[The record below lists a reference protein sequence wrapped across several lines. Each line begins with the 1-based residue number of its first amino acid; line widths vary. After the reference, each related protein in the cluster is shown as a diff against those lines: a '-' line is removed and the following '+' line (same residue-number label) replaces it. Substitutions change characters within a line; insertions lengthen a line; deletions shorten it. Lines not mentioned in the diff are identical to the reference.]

1 MPITDQGGFFAR
13 NRWFVWT
20 AGIAAA
26 ILLLAAFMSLRG
38 DPVPVR
44 VATIERGNIR
54 SIISTN
60 GKVEP
65 INNFEAHA
73 PIGTSVKRVLVKEG
87 DHVKKGQLM
96 VQLNAAEAR
105 DQIARAMSQIR
116 ASEADTSAVQSG
128 GNREEVLTLQA
139 QLTKARAERD
149 TAQRNFG
156 ALQRLQQ
163 TGAAS
168 PGEVKNAQDQLAR
181 GDADVK
187 LLEQK
192 QKERYSRPEVARVQA
207 QSAQAQAAYAAAHD
221 VLRQLEVRAPF
232 AGEVY
237 SLPVREGT
245 WVNPG
250 DLILQEADLSKVL
263 VRAFVDEPDIGHL
276 APGNPIEV
284 IWDSIPGRLWHC
296 AVNSIPSTVKLR
308 GTRNIGETTCIV
320 DNNDFKLL
328 PNVNVGISIV
338 TAEHQ
343 NVLKAPREAI
353 RQGDGSSFV
362 FLVSDGQLRRQPVR
376 TSISNLTQVEVTSGL
391 QENAKVAIS
400 STNTKPLKEGLQVKV
415 VQ

>member
-1 MPITDQGGFFAR
+1 MPITDQGGLLAR

-73 PIGTSVKRVLVKEG
+73 PLGTSVKRVLVKEG
-87 DHVKKGQLM
+87 DHVKKGQLL

-116 ASEADTSAVQSG
+116 ASEADTSALQSG

-181 GDADVK
+181 ADAD
-187 LLEQK
+187 
-192 QKERYSRPEVARVQA
+192 
-207 QSAQAQAAYAAAHD
+207 
-221 VLRQLEVRAPF
+221 
-232 AGEVY
+232 
-237 SLPVREGT
+237 
-245 WVNPG
+245 
-250 DLILQEADLSKVL
+250 
-263 VRAFVDEPDIGHL
+263 
-276 APGNPIEV
+276 
-284 IWDSIPGRLWHC
+284 
-296 AVNSIPSTVKLR
+296 
-308 GTRNIGETTCIV
+308 
-320 DNNDFKLL
+320 
-328 PNVNVGISIV
+328 
-338 TAEHQ
+338 
-343 NVLKAPREAI
+343 
-353 RQGDGSSFV
+353 
-362 FLVSDGQLRRQPVR
+362 
-376 TSISNLTQVEVTSGL
+376 
-391 QENAKVAIS
+391 
-400 STNTKPLKEGLQVKV
+400 
-415 VQ
+415 